1 MYLDWKDYGF
11 DFRDMVADIGL
22 HNFNKTDDGGAAKR
36 DENVVFVE
44 SSYISKVWTPNIYI
58 FNAIQYKKH
67 QLNKPVESL
76 RIYDDGPMKISE
88 SKGRPV

>member
-1 MYLDWKDYGF
+1 MYLDWKDYDYEFKGF
-11 DFRDMVADIGL
+11 INDIGA
-22 HNFNKTDDGGAAKR
+22 HNFNKTDDGNATRR

-76 RIYDDGPMKISE
+76 RIYDDGTIKMSE
-88 SKGRPV
+88 